1 LVERLSTGGAGAERQ
16 AIGTF
21 VNLGSVLAT
30 EICAIAGF
38 DWLLIDLE
46 HGAGGEEALVGQVLA
61 AAAHSV
67 RVFVRVESLER
78 IRVGRVLDLGVAGVM
93 LPRIGDAA
101 EARRV
106 ARWARYP
113 PDGERGVATYNRA
126 CGFGT
131 RPEALLTANADVTVI
146 VQIETRGALADVEE
160 IAATAGVDAL
170 FVGPRDLSQALGVP
184 GDFDAPVYE
193 GALARVAAAAAEHGI
208 AAGILAKDR
217 EAADRYAALGFGLL
231 AVGSDSGFLMDG
243 ARQAVGTASQSA
255 GGARRS
261 GSTS

>member
-1 LVERLSTGGAGAERQ
+1 MSLRIGAEGPVL
-16 AIGTF
+16 GTF
-21 VNLGSVLAT
+21 VNLGSPLVT
-30 EICAIAGF
+30 EICAMAGF

-67 RVFVRVESLER
+67 PVIVRVESVER

-93 LPRIGDAA
+93 IPRIGDAA

-106 ARWARYP
+106 ARWALYP
-113 PDGERGVATYNRA
+113 PRGERGVATYNRA

-131 RPEALLTANADVTVI
+131 RPEILLTANDEVSV
-146 VQIETRGALADVEE
+146 VLQIETLGALADVDE
-160 IAATAGVDAL
+160 IAATEGVHAL

-184 GDFDAPVYE
+184 GDFSAPVYE
-193 GALARVAAAAAEHGI
+193 QALERVAAAAAAHGI

-217 EAADRYAALGFGLL
+217 DAADRYAELGFTLL
-231 AVGSDSGFLMDG
+231 AAGSDSGFLMDG
-243 ARQAVGTASQSA
+243 ARAAAGVGV
-255 GGARRS
+255 
-261 GSTS
+261 